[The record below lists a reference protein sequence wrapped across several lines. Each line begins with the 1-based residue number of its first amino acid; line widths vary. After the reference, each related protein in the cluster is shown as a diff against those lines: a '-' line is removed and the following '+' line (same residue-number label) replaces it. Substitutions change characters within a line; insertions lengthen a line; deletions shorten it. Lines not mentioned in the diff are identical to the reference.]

1 MFEIGLLLLLR
12 LVLIA
17 LTAWA
22 LVDAAIRPAAAYPA
36 AGKLTKPAWLGIT
49 AVAALIALF
58 TTALGLFGIVA
69 AVASIVYLTD
79 VRPAVRELG
88 SGGPYG

>member
-1 MFEIGLLLLLR
+1 MFEQGLMSLLR
-12 LVLIA
+12 LVLIGLA
-17 LTAWA
+17 AWA
-22 LVDAAIRPAAAYPA
+22 LVDAVIRSAAAYPA
-36 AGKLTKPAWLGIT
+36 AGKLTKPVWLGILGLSL
-49 AVAALIALF
+49 LIAVF
-58 TTALGLFGIVA
+58 TYALGLFGIVA